1 MKRITTALALCLVF
15 ACGTA
20 YAAPV
25 RLRLAHA
32 NAPTDD
38 SVFQVVGVK
47 YKELVEKYS
56 NGEITISIF
65 ASGQIGGEE
74 ELVTYTKEG
83 TVDLV
88 CASLNQ
94 VSNHAPG
101 LEALF
106 LPYMFPDTQSMN
118 NALAGTA
125 DYFNEYLQRRAN
137 MRLAGLI
144 TGGDYGFRQVLS
156 LNPVKTIDDLR
167 KMKVRVPANPVMT
180 AAFESFGITPTPIAW
195 GELYN
200 ALQTG
205 VVDAFECDVS
215 VLVSARYNEVIKYVT
230 DINYVQQISL
240 LVMSQDTYNKLS
252 DAQKAAINQASKDLN
267 EFLLTEG
274 PRLSKLAVDESP
286 KVEFLGRPAD
296 FDKWVEAG
304 RSVWPKFYARIGDGD
319 EAAGKALIDKVFAA
333 SQGK

>member
-1 MKRITTALALCLVF
+1 MKRVILAMSLCLIF
-15 ACGTA
+15 ACGNA
-20 YAAPV
+20 MAAPV
-25 RLRLAHA
+25 KLRLAHA

-38 SVFQVVGVK
+38 SVFQVVGLK

-56 NGEITISIF
+56 NGEIQISIF

-83 TVDLV
+83 TVDLA

-106 LPYMFPDTQSMN
+106 LPYMFPDTQSMK
-118 NALAGTA
+118 NALNATAGDFN
-125 DYFNEYLQRRAN
+125 DYLIKRAN

-144 TGGDYGFRQVLS
+144 TLGDYGYRQVLS
-156 LNPVKTIDDLR
+156 LKPVKSIDDLR

-180 AAFESFGITPTPIAW
+180 AAFVSFGITPTPIAW

-200 ALQTG
+200 SLQTG

-240 LVMSQDTYNKLS
+240 LIMSQDTYARLS
-252 DAQKAAINQASKDLN
+252 DAHKAVIDRASKEVN
-267 EFLLTEG
+267 EFMETEG
-274 PRLSKLAVDESP
+274 PRLGKLAVDQST

-304 RSVWPKFYARIGDGD
+304 RTVWPQFYKRIGDGD
-319 EAAGKALIDKVFAA
+319 EAAGKALVDKVFAA

>member
-1 MKRITTALALCLVF
+1 MKRIAAALALCLIF
-15 ACGTA
+15 AGSSA
-20 YAAPV
+20 MAAPV
-25 RLRLAHA
+25 KLRLAHA

-38 SVFQVVGVK
+38 SVFQVVGLK

-56 NGEITISIF
+56 NGEIQISIF

-74 ELVTYTKEG
+74 ELVVYTKEG
-83 TVDLV
+83 TVDLACV
-88 CASLNQ
+88 SLNQ
-94 VSNHAPG
+94 ASNHAPG

-106 LPYMFPDTQSMN
+106 LPYMFPDTQSMK
-118 NALAGTA
+118 NALAGTSE
-125 DYFNEYLQRRAN
+125 YFNDYMIKRAN
-137 MRLAGLI
+137 MRLAGVVTL
-144 TGGDYGFRQVLS
+144 GDYGYRQVLS
-156 LNPVKTIDDLR
+156 LKPVKTLEDLR

-200 ALQTG
+200 SLQTG

-215 VLVSARYNEVIKYVT
+215 VLISARYNEVITHVT

-240 LVMSQDTYNKLS
+240 LIMSQDTYARLS
-252 DAQKAAINQASKDLN
+252 DAHKAIIDRATKELN
-267 EFLLTEG
+267 EFMETEG
-274 PRLSKLAVDESP
+274 PRLGKVAVDQSA
-286 KVEFLGRPAD
+286 KVEFLGRPTD

-304 RSVWPKFYARIGDGD
+304 RSVWPKFYKRIGDGD
-319 EAAGKALIDKVFAA
+319 EAAGKALIDMVFTA

>member
-1 MKRITTALALCLVF
+1 MKRITLLWALCLVF
-15 ACGTA
+15 VSGSAF
-20 YAAPV
+20 AAPV
-25 RLRLAHA
+25 KLRLAHA

-38 SVFQVVGVK
+38 SVFQVVGLK
-47 YKELVEKYS
+47 YKELVETYS
-56 NGEITISIF
+56 NGEIQISIF

-83 TVDLV
+83 TVDLA

-106 LPYMFPDTQSMN
+106 LPYMFPDTESMN
-118 NALAGTA
+118 NALAETA
-125 DYFNEYLQRRAN
+125 DYFNEYLQKRAN

-144 TGGDYGFRQVLS
+144 TLGDYGYRQVLS
-156 LNPVKTIDDLR
+156 LKPVKTIDDLR

-200 ALQTG
+200 SLQTG

-240 LVMSQDTYNKLS
+240 MIMSQDSYNRLS
-252 DAQKAAINQASKDLN
+252 DAHKAVIDRATAELN
-267 EFLLTEG
+267 EFMLTEG
-274 PRLSKLAVDESP
+274 PRLGKLAVDESP
-286 KVEFLGRPAD
+286 KVEFLGRPTD

-304 RSVWPKFYARIGDGD
+304 RSVWPTFYKRIGDGD
-319 EAAGKALIDKVFAA
+319 EAAGKALIDRVFAA